1 MSPADNLANE
11 AADIRAR
18 TIALTRRASQIYGHD
33 TTLGAEA
40 SSAGELVLIGLA
52 GFARVFDTDRAES

>member
-1 MSPADNLANE
+1 MSADNLADE
-11 AADIRAR
+11 TADIRR
-18 TIALTRRASQIYGHD
+18 RIVDLTRRASQVYGHD
-33 TTLGAEA
+33 TVLGAEA